1 MPMLI
6 VQVTASESPLF
17 TTIPVN
23 VLCAK
28 IPLVDAVVPLNN
40 PASEIV
46 VGPAVAVNVLAID
59 ITDAPVPEPAP
70 PVELVKLTVPD
81 AIVRPAVA
89 VSACR
94 ATSLLVSVVL
104 PVPSAMNE
112 NGTVSAP
119 THVDPEV
126 TPPALYLAG
135 ANNAFAAQSSPFLVM
150 TLSLCLYAFRFP
162 SLSRNSSVNCPD
174 TKADE
179 AKEVAGLTTSDVE
192 EAYPTRPALT
202 ATIATSAIVN
212 NLFVMCMIQHRTSY
226 I

>member
-1 MPMLI
+1 MLI

-28 IPLVDAVVPLNN
+28 IPLVFAVVPLNN

-46 VGPAVAVNVLAID
+46 VGPAPAVNVLAID
-59 ITDAPVPEPAP
+59 ITDAPVPVVAP

-81 AIVRPAVA
+81 DIVRPDTTVC
-89 VSACR
+89 ACK

-104 PVPSAMNE
+104 PVPSAMYE
-112 NGTVSAP
+112 NGSVIAP
-119 THVDPEV
+119 VQYAPEV
-126 TPPALYLAG
+126 TPPAVYLDG
-135 ANNAFAAQSSPFLVM
+135 ANNAFAAQSSPFLVI

-162 SLSRNSSVNCPD
+162 SLSRNSNVNCPD

-202 ATIATSAIVN
+202 AIIATSAIIDK
-212 NLFVMCMIQHRTSY
+212 LFVIYVIQQRSSY